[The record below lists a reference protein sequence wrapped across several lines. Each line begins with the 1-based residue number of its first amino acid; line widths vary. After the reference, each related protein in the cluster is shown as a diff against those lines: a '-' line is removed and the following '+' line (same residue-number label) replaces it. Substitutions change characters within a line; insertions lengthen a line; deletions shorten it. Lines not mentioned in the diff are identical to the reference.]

1 MKSRQT
7 AAAGSRWECQA
18 SDGGEQPRTS
28 RHRWPRAPCVRARK
42 LLQNWLHDMFS
53 LNGRRCRLLLLAHLD
68 GNVDVLECLLE
79 VLLLHPAGDVAQV
92 EGGGGRVDVLV
103 VLAPRLLEPVQ
114 TGVGVVFR
122 QASVWLT
129 VFWQLKHNQQFNIQH
144 NSKCGIL
151 SWLIQRWTFT
161 MQYIWCCMRVR
172 TTSCSF

>member
-1 MKSRQT
+1 MTGVNNR
-7 AAAGSRWECQA
+7 AHPDIAGPVHRACAE
-18 SDGGEQPRTS
+18 TS
-28 RHRWPRAPCVRARK
+28 AELVTHAMALVVLA
-42 LLQNWLHDMFS
+42 LLTIT
-53 LNGRRCRLLLLAHLD
+53 HLD

-92 EGGGGRVDVLV
+92 ERSGGRVDVLV